1 MRNRTGSKKLRG
13 SGVLSRGPE
22 QPFNPGR
29 QTEHRVERNE
39 FAGALVWR
47 DQERCRKIAD
57 KAETAAMTD
66 FADLM
71 MIISRLCGMT
81 VSFVILVS
89 MDRVLEL
96 HLNLRR

>member
-1 MRNRTGSKKLRG
+1 M
-13 SGVLSRGPE
+13 SRGPE
-22 QPFNPGR
+22 QPFNPGC
-29 QTEHRVERNE
+29 QTECGVERNE
-39 FAGALVWR
+39 FAGALVRR

-66 FADLM
+66 FADWM

-81 VSFVILVS
+81 VGFVILVC
-89 MDRVLEL
+89 MGRVLEL